1 MNLKLISFYCDA
13 APYIG
18 SDFKHIDTDPSR
30 VEYVKKHG
38 VNTVKFNV
46 EFKDVTKS
54 THDWVNTNF
63 WDVFNEDDYDLIQT
77 GRSGHPEYPFHMI
90 NKTPIVDSI
99 HLSGMAENKP
109 NSLKTVLIS
118 NEQRDRWIASG
129 GPVDRAVTIPNP
141 LRIPDV
147 GDVNYREEFGWQDK
161 LFLDYIK
168 EEIITFSHQYPL
180 KHMMKLKLMILPFYY

>member
-1 MNLKLISFYCDA
+1 MIKIAFIKFGGMAIGGTEKVLQTIAAELPKDEFQVDFFYCDA

-30 VEYVKKHG
+30 VEYVKEHG
-38 VNTVKFNV
+38 VNLIKFDV

-63 WDVFNEDDYDLIQT
+63 WDVFKEENYDVIQT
-77 GRSGHPEYPFHMI
+77 GRAGHPEYPFHLI

-99 HLSGMAENKP
+99 HLSGMAENKA

-118 NEQRDRWIASG
+118 SEQRDRWIAAG
-129 GPVDRAVTIPNP
+129 GDVDRAVSIPNP
-141 LRIPDV
+141 LKIPDI
-147 GDVNYREEFGWQDK
+147 GDDNYRE
-161 LFLDYIK
+161 
-168 EEIITFSHQYPL
+168 
-180 KHMMKLKLMILPFYY
+180 